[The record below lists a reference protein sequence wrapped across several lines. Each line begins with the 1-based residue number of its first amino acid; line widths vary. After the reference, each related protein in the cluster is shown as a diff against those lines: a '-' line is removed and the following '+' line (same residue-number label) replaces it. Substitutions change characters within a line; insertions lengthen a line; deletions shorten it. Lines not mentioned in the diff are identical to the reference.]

1 MGWEQR
7 GNNRYYYHKRREG
20 HRVISEYVGSGPLAE
35 LASTLDELTR
45 QEQCLQRER
54 MQRER
59 ETIRALDAQVDDVCN
74 SIRLVTYAVL
84 LVAGYHT
91 HKGQWRKRRND

>member
-7 GNNRYYYHKRREG
+7 GNHRYYYHKRREG

-54 MQRER
+54 MHREGKA
-59 ETIRALDAQVDDVCN
+59 IHAGDALVEDVCS
-74 SIRLVTYAVL
+74 SIRLVTHAVL

-91 HKGQWRKRRND
+91 HKGQWRKKRND

>member
-7 GNNRYYYHKRREG
+7 GKNKYYYCKRREG
-20 HRVISEYVGSGPLAE
+20 DHVVSEYVGSGALAE
-35 LASTLDELTR
+35 LVSTLDNLTR
-45 QEQCLQRER
+45 EEQALQRQG

-59 ETIRALDAQVDDVCN
+59 EMIRALDTQVDDVCN

-84 LVAGYHT
+84 LVAGYHM